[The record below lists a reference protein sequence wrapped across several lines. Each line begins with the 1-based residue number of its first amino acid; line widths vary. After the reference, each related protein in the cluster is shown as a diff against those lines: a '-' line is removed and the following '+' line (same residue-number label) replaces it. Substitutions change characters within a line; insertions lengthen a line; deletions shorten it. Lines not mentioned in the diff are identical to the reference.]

1 MESPMLWPGVMT
13 RLMACPPTC
22 GAAAAIITS
31 KEFAR
36 KHGLDTRVRVRAQA
50 MTTDTTATFE
60 GGDMRALVGFS
71 MTRAAAERAFK
82 SAGIRPEAIDVV
94 DMPDCLAQ
102 NALISYDEQGLR
114 ALAEAVLFVNTG

>member
-60 GGDMRALVGFS
+60 GGDMRELVGFS
-71 MTRAAAERAFK
+71 MPRAAAARAFN
-82 SAGIRPEAIDVV
+82 SAGIGPEAIDVV
-94 DMPDCLAQ
+94 AMHDCFAQ
-102 NALISYDEQGLR
+102 NEVRSEEHTSEHQSIMR
-114 ALAEAVLFVNTG
+114 I